1 MRTKSK
7 IQNSTFIKK
16 YPLIFKR
23 YRPIKKIGKG
33 AFSEIYSGINIINN
47 EKIAIKI
54 EKRYSLNKYLESECY
69 TLFSLNNIG
78 IPKVFSFGHNKEY
91 DILIMPLLGKSIQ
104 NIYISKNKNLEF
116 KDICLMGIQII
127 ERIQWVH
134 SQKIIHRDIKPDNFL
149 IGLND
154 PNIIYLIDFGL
165 SKKYRSSQT
174 GKHIK
179 NAEIKKFT
187 GTVLYASANAL
198 NFREQSRRD
207 DLESI
212 GYMIIYL
219 IQGSLPWMGIKV
231 GNKKENYLKIS
242 QIKKKIKPEKLC
254 ENLPVELIDYMKYV
268 KNLQFEETP
277 DYGYLK
283 FLFEKMIKKQGL
295 EIENLYFSWIS
306 VSLFK
311 KIKKPV
317 DLSKRTSYSRERI
330 LNNIKKKL
338 DSNRSLSE
346 IRKINSF
353 SNCNDCSNNRV
364 TNNIFVKRNLG
375 DQFIKSNS
383 KNNSNAKTPN
393 INYINNSINN
403 NFISI
408 SVSLQKSINGI
419 KNDLN
424 QKNRLK
430 NNQNIKQ
437 LDINKIYPENEINDA
452 ISEVNY
458 QLNMNKNN
466 KNKNRIYLEK
476 NTHAHNKIFCYN
488 NVKNL
493 KSFNSSNRNNPAL
506 YDKKYYSSEI
516 NNMNNN
522 NNKFLFEKNN
532 YNINDKNNNKNLYV
546 KKFFKLNKNSR
557 KTSNTNSIYNT
568 YNLSYNNL
576 DNIKKINK
584 NSTVYFKKNCSNQN
598 SKNIRHNNIKIIY
611 NDLNDINESTIK
623 KNNKIL
629 NLSPYTAK
637 QKTEVQK
644 NVNNKKKRIP
654 NIELMN
660 EIKRFNDKYNNNK
673 EFTTDKKFVKNRVK
687 NVLQPRMSLNNQS
700 ADHKK
705 MKNLIRS
712 AKFNNSH
719 SNHNNI
725 NNNCLIT

>member
-1 MRTKSK
+1 MDDDDSF
-7 IQNSTFIKK
+7 FIKK
-16 YPLIFKR
+16 YPLIFKK
-23 YRPIKKIGKG
+23 YRPLKKIAKG
-33 AFSEIYSGINIINN
+33 AFSLIFCGINIYTN
-47 EKIAIKI
+47 EKVAIKI
-54 EKRYSLNKYLESECY
+54 EKRKILHKYLESECFL
-69 TLFSLNNIG
+69 LFSLKGIG

-104 NIYISKNKNLEF
+104 NLYISKNKNLEF

-179 NAEIKKFT
+179 YAEIKKFT

-198 NFREQSRRD
+198 NFREKSRRA
-207 DLESI
+207 DLDSI
-212 GYMIIYL
+212 GYMIIHL
-219 IQGSLPWMGIKV
+219 IKGSLPWMGIKV
-231 GNKKENYLKIS
+231 GNKKDNYLKLS

-254 ENLPVELIDYMKYV
+254 EHLPVELIDYMKYV
-268 KNLQFEETP
+268 KNLQFEENP

-306 VSLFK
+306 LSSFQ

-338 DSNRSLSE
+338 DSNRSFSE

-353 SNCNDCSNNRV
+353 NNCNDCSNNRV

-375 DQFIKSNS
+375 DQFIKSS
-383 KNNSNAKTPN
+383 IKNNSNANTPN

-419 KNDLN
+419 QNDLN
-424 QKNRLK
+424 QNNRLK

-437 LDINKIYPENEINDA
+437 LDINKICSENEINDA

-458 QLNMNKNN
+458 KLNMNINN

-476 NTHAHNKIFCYN
+476 NTHVNNKMIYN
-488 NVKNL
+488 NNVINNL
-493 KSFNSSNRNNPAL
+493 KSFNNSNRNNSTL
-506 YDKKYYSSEI
+506 YDKKYYSSDI
-516 NNMNNN
+516 NNTNNN
-522 NNKFLFEKNN
+522 SNYNNKYLFEKNN
-532 YNINDKNNNKNLYV
+532 YNINNNNNNKNLYV
-546 KKFFKLNKNSR
+546 KKIFKKSNNIR
-557 KTSNTNSIYNT
+557 KGSNTNNIYNA
-568 YNLSYNNL
+568 YNLSYKNL
-576 DNIKKINK
+576 DNINNISKS
-584 NSTVYFKKNCSNQN
+584 STVFFNNNYSNQN
-598 SKNIRHNNIKIIY
+598 SKNFNHNNIKIIY
-611 NDLNDINESTIK
+611 NDLNDINESKIK
-623 KNNKIL
+623 KSKKILNISPYTRKQKSDVQKNINNKI
-629 NLSPYTAK
+629 
-637 QKTEVQK
+637 
-644 NVNNKKKRIP
+644 KRIP
-654 NIELMN
+654 NYELMN
-660 EIKRFNDKYNNNK
+660 DIKRFNNRYNNK
-673 EFTTDKKFVKNRVK
+673 EFATDKKFKQNRVK
-687 NVLQPRMSLNNQS
+687 NALQLRISQNNQS
-700 ADHKK
+700 ADHNK
-705 MKNLIRS
+705 MKKLRYET
-712 AKFNNSH
+712 KYNSH
-719 SNHNNI
+719 SSHNNP
-725 NNNCLIT
+725 NNNCMIN